1 MAVRI
6 LFVEPPKDYWFIMGE
21 YLPPPTTLLSLAAYV
36 EREVRDVD
44 IEVLD
49 CQAERVGWKGVEKRI
64 GSYAPN
70 IVATSGFTCNAY
82 ACARVA
88 ELAKTIDPSI
98 ITVVG
103 GQHFSNTAEE
113 SLNDFRE
120 IDYVVRGEG
129 ERTLME
135 LIRAVVKQK
144 DLSTI
149 DGLSFR
155 ADDRIIHN
163 PPRELI
169 EDLDSLPF
177 PAYHLVEKNLNKY
190 NFKML
195 AGKAR
200 YLIVEGSRGCE
211 HRCTFCTQWGHWGGR
226 WRTKSAGRIA
236 AEMARLRDDYGAQ
249 YIWFTDDNF
258 ELGTRGRDLAHELR
272 SKGFDGSVPWFF
284 QARMDDIVHHPD
296 VVSMLHDAGNNY
308 QLLGVESG
316 SNEVLSDFHKNEG
329 VENAARAVEIL
340 KSNGI
345 FAQAMLVTGSRRD
358 TSSSI
363 GELRY
368 FVASLDVDLAIF
380 TILTPYPGTEIHRVA
395 KARGWIE
402 DANYAHYDMAHAIM
416 PTETLSRKEVQ
427 AELLECYQSFYGSS
441 LNGLRGLFSSNHL
454 KRRVY
459 RHMARK
465 RVLHSLRQ
473 LV

>member
-1 MAVRI
+1 
-6 LFVEPPKDYWFIMGE
+6 
-21 YLPPPTTLLSLAAYV
+21 
-36 EREVRDVD
+36 
-44 IEVLD
+44 
-49 CQAERVGWKGVEKRI
+49 
-64 GSYAPN
+64 
-70 IVATSGFTCNAY
+70 
-82 ACARVA
+82 
-88 ELAKTIDPSI
+88 
-98 ITVVG
+98 
-103 GQHFSNTAEE
+103 
-113 SLNDFRE
+113 
-120 IDYVVRGEG
+120 
-129 ERTLME
+129 
-135 LIRAVVKQK
+135 
-144 DLSTI
+144 
-149 DGLSFR
+149 
-155 ADDRIIHN
+155 
-163 PPRELI
+163 
-169 EDLDSLPF
+169 
-177 PAYHLVEKNLNKY
+177 
-190 NFKML
+190 
-195 AGKAR
+195 
-200 YLIVEGSRGCE
+200 
-211 HRCTFCTQWGHWGGR
+211 
-226 WRTKSAGRIA
+226 
-236 AEMARLRDDYGAQ
+236 
-249 YIWFTDDNF
+249 
-258 ELGTRGRDLAHELR
+258 
-272 SKGFDGSVPWFF
+272 
-284 QARMDDIVHHPD
+284 MDDIVHHPD